1 MLLMVA
7 RGSLGPAQR
16 KRLRFKHWMHRIWF
30 LGKCGA
36 VLALGVA
43 LVWSGY
49 AVFKL
54 VRDSG
59 YLRVRNLHITG
70 HNDLSRNDILYLL
83 AIPDKVSLLQLDL
96 TRMGAR
102 LKRHPQVQTVML
114 HRRFPDTLQVT
125 IQERVPRLIVVSGT
139 QRMVVDR
146 EGVVIRSV
154 KPTEDQAL
162 TRLHLRRKPALA
174 PGMHLRQAEV
184 RRALELLQA
193 YEHSEL
199 ADTLRVVSLTVQDSG
214 ESRWTVDPYPFTLR
228 VGEGRVDEQLKRLP
242 PVLQYL
248 QHRDLAV
255 RQVDVSYRKR
265 VVVIPET

>member
-1 MLLMVA
+1 MPLTA
-7 RGSLGPAQR
+7 ASGSLGPAQR
-16 KRLRFKHWMHRIWF
+16 KRLRLKHWMHRIWF

-36 VLALGVA
+36 VLALGMA
-43 LVWSGY
+43 LVWGGY

-59 YLRVRNLHITG
+59 YLRVRHIDMIG
-70 HNDLSRNDILYLL
+70 HSALSRNDILYLL
-83 AIPDKVSLLQLDL
+83 AIPDEVSLLQLDL

-114 HRRFPDTLQVT
+114 HRKFPDTLQVT
-125 IQERVPRLIVVSGT
+125 IQERVARLVVVSGI

-146 EGVVIRSV
+146 EGVVIRPV
-154 KPTEDQAL
+154 NPTEDQAL
-162 TRLHLRRKPALA
+162 TRLHLRQKSALA
-174 PGMHLRQAEV
+174 PAMQLHQAEV
-184 RRALELLQA
+184 RRALELVRA
-193 YEHSEL
+193 YEDSEL
-199 ADTLRVVSLTVQDSG
+199 AGTLRVVSLTVQDSG
-214 ESRWTVDPYPFTLR
+214 ASRWTVEPYPFTLQ
-228 VGEGRVDEQLKRLP
+228 VGEGSVGEQLKRLP

>member
-1 MLLMVA
+1 MLLTVA
-7 RGSLGPAQR
+7 SGSLGPAQR
-16 KRLRFKHWMHRIWF
+16 KRLRLKHWMHRIWF
-30 LGKCGA
+30 LGKCGT
-36 VLALGVA
+36 VVVLGVA
-43 LVWSGY
+43 LVWGGY
-49 AVFKL
+49 TVFKL

-59 YLRVRNLHITG
+59 YLRLRNIHITG
-70 HNDLSRNDILYLL
+70 HNALSRNDILYLL
-83 AIPDKVSLLQLDL
+83 AIPDEVSLLQLDL

-102 LKRHPQVQTVML
+102 LERHPQVQTVML
-114 HRRFPDTLQVT
+114 HRQFPDTLRVT
-125 IQERVPRLIVVSGT
+125 IQERVPRLVVVSGT
-139 QRMVVDR
+139 QHMVVDR

-154 KPTEDQAL
+154 NPTGDQAL
-162 TRLHLRRKPALA
+162 TRLHLSRKPALSPA
-174 PGMHLRQAEV
+174 MQLRQAEV
-184 RRALELLQA
+184 RRALELIRA
-193 YEHSEL
+193 YEDSEL
-199 ADTLRVVSLTVQDSG
+199 AGTLRVVSLTVQDSG